1 MDPTPADEA
10 KDPALPAEVIPIGAQ
25 PPTEIAL
32 EGPKCPRCGATS
44 EVPVCPNCGLPTG
57 VLVLDQMQKYFDVRQ
72 RLFRPALHVKAVD
85 GVTLAIQK
93 GETIA
98 IVGESGCGKTTLGRT
113 AIRLLEPTGGGLYY
127 DGRDI
132 THLKMKE
139 LLWLRRKS
147 QIVPQDPYASVN
159 PAFTIFKILE
169 EPLLVHHIGAPK
181 ERAERVQTALESVQL
196 TPPEIFAHKFPHM
209 LSGGQRQRVAV
220 ARSLM
225 LEPELI
231 VADEPVSMLDASVRI
246 SILELLKKIQ
256 LEYGV
261 SFIYITHDL
270 ATARHFSNRVG
281 IMYAGKMV
289 EHGPV
294 GSVLVEPLHPYT
306 QALMDAIPDPDP
318 NNRYRKITSL
328 PGEPPSLVNPP
339 SGCNFHPRCPIA
351 KLGLCDVEVPLL
363 RELRPGHFVACHL
376 AE

>member
-1 MDPTPADEA
+1 MEPTPPDEARDPT
-10 KDPALPAEVIPIGAQ
+10 LSAEVIPEVSQ
-25 PPTEIAL
+25 PPAEIAPEGPKCARCGAAL
-32 EGPKCPRCGATS
+32 EGPACA
-44 EVPVCPNCGLPTG
+44 NCGLPTG

-85 GVTLAIQK
+85 GVSLVIQK

-196 TPPEIFAHKFPHM
+196 TPPELFAQKFPHM